1 MQRTY
6 NMYLILKILKKNK
19 NKTKKRKII
28 KHTFKNCLPIKF
40 IIKTKTKQK
49 KKKKTKKI
57 PKFKT
62 H

>member
-1 MQRTY
+1 MQGTY

-40 IIKTKTKQK
+40 IIKTKTKK
-49 KKKKTKKI
+49 ENKENSKI
-57 PKFKT
+57 
-62 H
+62 

>member
-1 MQRTY
+1 MQGTY

-19 NKTKKRKII
+19 TKTKRKII